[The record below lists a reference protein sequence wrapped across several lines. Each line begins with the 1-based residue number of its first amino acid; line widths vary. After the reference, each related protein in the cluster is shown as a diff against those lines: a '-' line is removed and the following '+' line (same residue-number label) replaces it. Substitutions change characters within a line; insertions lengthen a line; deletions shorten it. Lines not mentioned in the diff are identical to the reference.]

1 MFGNN
6 ELLTEVSSSVCDGLV
21 CVGDETGRQQLQQ
34 KREET
39 DVLSDE
45 DLDHLFIPPPPDHAY
60 WDSDRFSEDYGSDCD
75 SSKGSISSQGSETS
89 WDRMMD
95 HISPYTNDSNK
106 TNTVNKTSNRRRKKG
121 TSRKRLQNSYY
132 TREGKNQNHQILLI
146 PNISISQK
154 VKQLESHI
162 SL

>member
-6 ELLTEVSSSVCDGLV
+6 QLLTEVSSSVCDGLV
-21 CVGDETGRQQLQQ
+21 CVGDETGGQQLQQ
-34 KREET
+34 QREET
-39 DVLSDE
+39 DILSDE
-45 DLDHLFIPPPPDHAY
+45 ELDHLFIPPPPGHVY

-89 WDRMMD
+89 WDRMMGR
-95 HISPYTNDSNK
+95 ISPYTNDSNK
-106 TNTVNKTSNRRRKKG
+106 TKTISTTSNRRRKKG

-132 TREGKNQNHQILLI
+132 TREEKNQNHQILLI